1 MGLVEWTGARYSD
14 CPTVEVSTWIDA
26 DPDRVWGL
34 VSDIQLMPTFSDE
47 LQSVEWVD
55 GASGPRLGAKFV
67 GHNKHDAFGQWS
79 TTSHIVSFD
88 QPTRIRLGGGD
99 PDNPASIWRFR
110 LTPRD
115 GGTTLA
121 FWMQMGPAP
130 SGLSAAIESM
140 PDKEQKIVFVR
151 MREFETAMGKTV
163 AALKR
168 LAEHGVR

>member
-1 MGLVEWTGARYSD
+1 MGFVEWTGARYSD

-47 LQSVEWVD
+47 LQSVEWAD

-88 QPTRIRLGGGD
+88 KPHEFAWAVGD
-99 PDNPASIWRFR
+99 PDNPAATWRFQ

-115 GGTTLA
+115 GGTTLT

-151 MREFETAMGKTV
+151 MREFETAMGKTA